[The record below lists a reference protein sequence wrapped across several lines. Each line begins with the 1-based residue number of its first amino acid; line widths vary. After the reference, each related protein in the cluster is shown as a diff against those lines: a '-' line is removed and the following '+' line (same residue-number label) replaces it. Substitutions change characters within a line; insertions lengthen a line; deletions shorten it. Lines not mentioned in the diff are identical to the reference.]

1 MGWMETCA
9 VVERMRFVMA
19 AETGEE
25 TFAAICRRFGVSRK
39 TGYKWLDRYR
49 VEDVEGL
56 RDRSRAPHHHPQAV
70 PAAKA
75 ERCVEV
81 RKAHP
86 TWGPAKVRALLQRR
100 APGTPWPAAST
111 IGELFDR
118 EGLTV
123 KRRLRRRSPPSSVP
137 FAHCGAANDVWCMDF
152 KGWFLT
158 GDGSHC
164 EPLTLSDA
172 YSRYFL
178 RCQVMERND
187 TGHVWP
193 VLDAA
198 FREFGLPHRLRSDNG
213 APFASPGAG
222 GLSKL
227 SVKVIK
233 AGVVPERIAPGKP
246 QQNGR
251 LERLHLTLLQ
261 DTANPPAKSLREQL
275 ERLRSFQRL
284 YNEERP
290 HQALGN
296 DTPAEHYTASP
307 RRFDGVLRE
316 PNYSADHEV
325 RYVRHNGEIR
335 WLGDTIYISEALIG
349 EPVGLL
355 ENEDGSSIVSY
366 GPIVLGV
373 IAHDGDRLRKPK
385 RRRRACGLV
394 DNAKTR
400 CPQGPQ
406 VEQQQQQNLNETR
419 NVLPMSPV

>member
-9 VVERMRFVMA
+9 VEERMRFVMA
-19 AETGEE
+19 IMEREE
-25 TFAAICRRFGVSRK
+25 AFAAVCRQFGVSRK
-39 TGYKWLDRYR
+39 TGYKWLERYL
-49 VEDVEGL
+49 EDGFEGL
-56 RDRSRAPHHHPQAV
+56 LDRSRAPLHHPQAMTREI
-70 PAAKA
+70 A
-75 ERCVEV
+75 ERCLEV
-81 RKAHP
+81 RRGHP
-86 TWGPAKVRALLQRR
+86 TWGPVKVRAWLERR
-100 APGTPWPAAST
+100 VPQTEWPAAST
-111 IGELFDR
+111 IGSLFDR
-118 EGLTV
+118 EGLTI
-123 KRRLRRRSPPSSVP
+123 KRRVRRRGPPSSVP
-137 FAHCGAANDVWCMDF
+137 FAHCGAANDVWCIDF

-158 GDGSHC
+158 GDGTHC

-172 YSRYFL
+172 YSRYLL
-178 RCQVMERND
+178 RCQAMTRLD
-187 TGHVWP
+187 TDHVWP

-198 FREFGLPHRLRSDNG
+198 FREFGLPWRLRSDNG
-213 APFASPGAG
+213 SPFASRGAG

-261 DTANPPAKSLREQL
+261 DTADPPARSLREQL

-296 DTPAEHYTASP
+296 DTPAEHYAVSP

-316 PNYSADHEV
+316 PDYSADHEV

-335 WLGDTIYISEALIG
+335 WRGDTIYISEALIG

-355 ENEDGSSIVSY
+355 ENQDGSSTVCY
-366 GPIVLGV
+366 GPITLGV

-385 RRRRACGLV
+385 RRRRTCGLV

-406 VEQQQQQNLNETR
+406 VEQQQQQEQT
-419 NVLPMSPV
+419 

>member
-9 VVERMRFVMA
+9 VEERMRFVMA
-19 AETGEE
+19 IMEREE
-25 TFAAICRRFGVSRK
+25 AFAAVCRQFGVSRK
-39 TGYKWLDRYR
+39 TGYKWLERYL
-49 VEDVEGL
+49 EDGFEGL
-56 RDRSRAPHHHPQAV
+56 LDRSRAPLHHPQAMTREI
-70 PAAKA
+70 A
-75 ERCVEV
+75 ERCLEV
-81 RKAHP
+81 RRGHP
-86 TWGPAKVRALLQRR
+86 TWGPVKVRAWLERR
-100 APGTPWPAAST
+100 VPQTEWPAAST
-111 IGELFDR
+111 IGSLFDR
-118 EGLTV
+118 EGLTI
-123 KRRLRRRSPPSSVP
+123 KRRVRRRGPPSSVP
-137 FAHCGAANDVWCMDF
+137 FAHCGAANDVWCIDF

-158 GDGSHC
+158 GDGTHC

-172 YSRYFL
+172 YSRYLL
-178 RCQVMERND
+178 RCQAMTRLD
-187 TGHVWP
+187 TDHVWP

-198 FREFGLPHRLRSDNG
+198 FREFGLPWRLRSDNG
-213 APFASPGAG
+213 SPFASRGAG

-261 DTANPPAKSLREQL
+261 DTADPPARSLREQL
-275 ERLRSFQRL
+275 KRLRSFQRL

-296 DTPAEHYTASP
+296 DTPAEHYAVSP

-335 WLGDTIYISEALIG
+335 WRGDTIYISEALIG

-355 ENEDGSSIVSY
+355 ENQDGSSTVCY
-366 GPIVLGV
+366 GPITLGV
-373 IAHDGDRLRKPK
+373 IAHNGDRLRKPK
-385 RRRRACGLV
+385 RRRRTCGLV

-406 VEQQQQQNLNETR
+406 VEQQQEQT
-419 NVLPMSPV
+419 

>member
-1 MGWMETCA
+1 METCA
-9 VVERMRFVMA
+9 VDERMRFVMA
-19 AETGEE
+19 VEGREE
-25 TFAAICRRFGVSRK
+25 AFAAVCRQFGVSRK
-39 TGYKWLDRYR
+39 TGYKWLERHR
-49 VEDVEGL
+49 EDGVAGL
-56 RDRSRAPHHHPQAV
+56 VDRSRAPLHHPQAV
-70 PAAKA
+70 ADEIA
-75 ERCVEV
+75 ERCLWV
-81 RKAHP
+81 RREHP
-86 TWGPAKVRALLQRR
+86 TWGPVKVRAWLERR
-100 APGTPWPAAST
+100 APQTAWPAVST
-111 IGELFDR
+111 IGALFDR

-123 KRRLRRRSPPSSVP
+123 KRRLRRRGPPSSAP
-137 FAHCGAANDVWCMDF
+137 FAHCGAANEVWCIDF

-158 GDGSHC
+158 GDGTRC

-172 YSRYFL
+172 HSRYLL
-178 RCQVMERND
+178 RCQAMARLD
-187 TGHVWP
+187 TEHVWP

-222 GLSKL
+222 GLSRL

-233 AGVVPERIAPGKP
+233 AGVMPERIAPGKP

-261 DTANPPAKSLREQL
+261 DTASPPARNLREQL

-296 DTPAEHYTASP
+296 DTPAEHYAVSP
-307 RRFDGVLRE
+307 RRFDGVLRA
-316 PNYSADHEV
+316 PSYSADHEI

-335 WLGDTIYISEALIG
+335 WQGDTIYISEALIG

-355 ENEDGSSIVSY
+355 ENEDGSSTVSY
-366 GPIVLGV
+366 GPIALGV

-385 RRRRACGLV
+385 RRTRGLV
-394 DNAKTR
+394 DNAKRR
-400 CPQGPQ
+400 CPQGPP
-406 VEQQQQQNLNETR
+406 VEQKQQPADLNETR